1 MATSHT
7 TQSGTGF
14 KIKLSEFCR
23 LLDVKQR
30 DVRYVLH
37 HGMVPAGVAEVP
49 GQGNH
54 RTFNA
59 EQAVW
64 LAIVIK
70 LKAAGVKPRQA
81 AEIADWS
88 KRVKGFTRNLNW
100 DGTFSPFDGAF
111 HTDQQW
117 LIEVGDASCVRILTD
132 ANPSRRGLQDETGW
146 VSISSRKKTEGFTP
160 VVTIQVNLSQLAD
173 FLRDS

>member
-23 LLDVKQR
+23 RLDVKQR

-37 HGMVPAGVAEVP
+37 HGMVPDGVAEDP

-59 EQAVW
+59 EQAFW

-70 LKAAGVKPRQA
+70 LKAAGLKPRQA
-81 AEIADWS
+81 ADIADWS

-100 DGTFSPFDGAF
+100 DGTFSPFDWAL

-117 LIEVGDASCVRILTD
+117 LIEVGDGSCVRILTD
-132 ANPSRRGLQDETGW
+132 ANPSKIGLHDETGW
-146 VSISSRKKTEGFTP
+146 VSISSRKKSKGFIP
-160 VVTIQVNLSQLAD
+160 VVTIQVNLSQLAG
-173 FLRDS
+173 FLAE